1 MTDWEAIV
9 RQHGETVSR
18 TALRILGR
26 SAEVEDVCQEVF
38 FEAYRFQQ
46 SSRVDNWGAFL
57 CRLATLRSLDR
68 LRKRKP
74 TTPLTGSE
82 ISSTNSD
89 PLNAVIAEELAVRL
103 RHSLAQLPPQQ
114 AAVFSLRYFEAMT
127 NAEIASTLEISSSAV
142 STALGKART
151 ALAAALNHVTQG
163 EVK

>member
-9 RQHGETVSR
+9 RQHGEVVSR

-26 SAEVEDVCQEVF
+26 SADVEDVCQEVF

-57 CRLATLRSLDR
+57 CRLATVRSLDR
-68 LRKRKP
+68 LRKRRP

-82 ISSTNSD
+82 TSSTSSN
-89 PLNAVIAEELAVRL
+89 PLNAAIAEELAVRL
-103 RHSLAQLPPQQ
+103 RHALAQLPQQQ
-114 AAVFSLRYFEAMT
+114 AAVFTLRYFESMT
-127 NAEIASTLEISSSAV
+127 NTEIASTLEISSSAV
-142 STALGKART
+142 STALAKART